1 MDVTTLPASE
11 AISVDYA
18 DHVATIWLD
27 RPRKLNA
34 MAPAFWTEFPE
45 IVEAVSDHSDV
56 RVIVIAAKGRAFT
69 SGLDLPEFAGLFA
82 NETGS
87 SLAKQNRELYKKIKL
102 MQHTFTVLDKAR
114 QPVIA
119 AIHGACIGAGMDL
132 ITAVDIRFA
141 AANTKFS
148 IRETRI
154 AITADVGTLQR
165 LPRIIN
171 RGDAN
176 ELALTGRDF
185 SADEALRI
193 GLVSKVLDDS
203 EAVYSHAMAVASEIA
218 ANSPL
223 SVQGT
228 KAVMKAG
235 DNLSVDQA
243 LEYVALWNSSFLKS
257 DDIGEAMASFFEK
270 RPPQF
275 RGE

>member
-45 IVEAVSDHSDV
+45 IVEAISDHSDV

-82 NETGS
+82 SETGS

-141 AANTKFS
+141 ATDTKFS

-218 ANSPL
+218 TNSPL

-270 RPPQF
+270 RPPLF

>member
-1 MDVTTLPASE
+1 MDTKDIPTSDV
-11 AISVDYA
+11 ISVDYG
-18 DHVATIWLD
+18 DHIATVWLD

-34 MAPAFWTEFPE
+34 MAPNFWTEFPA
-45 IVEAVSDHSDV
+45 IIEAVSDQDDV
-56 RVIVIAAKGRAFT
+56 RVIVIAAKGRVFT
-69 SGLDLPEFAGLFA
+69 AGLDLEEFAGMFA
-82 NETGS
+82 VADDQS
-87 SLAKQNRELYKKIKL
+87 MAKQNRALYTQIKL

-141 AANTKFS
+141 AANAKFAV
-148 IRETRI
+148 RETKI

-171 RGDAN
+171 RGEAN

-185 SADEALRI
+185 DAQEALRI
-193 GLVSKVLDDS
+193 GLVSKVLADYK
-203 EAVYSHAMAVASEIA
+203 EVYTHAMAVAAEIA

-223 SVQGT
+223 VVQGT

-235 DNLSVDQA
+235 DDMSVDQA
-243 LEYVALWNSSFLKS
+243 LDYVALWNSSFLKS
-257 DDIGEAMASFFEK
+257 QDIGEAMNAFKENRAPSFT
-270 RPPQF
+270 
-275 RGE
+275 GE

>member
-1 MDVTTLPASE
+1 MDTKDIPTSDV
-11 AISVDYA
+11 ISVDYG
-18 DHVATIWLD
+18 DHIATVWLD

-34 MAPAFWTEFPE
+34 MAPNFWTEFPA
-45 IVEAVSDHSDV
+45 IIEAVSDQDDV
-56 RVIVIAAKGRAFT
+56 RVIVIAAKGRVFT
-69 SGLDLPEFAGLFA
+69 AGLDLEEFAGLFA
-82 NETGS
+82 VADDQS
-87 SLAKQNRELYKKIKL
+87 MAKQNRALYKHIKL

-141 AANTKFS
+141 AANAKFAV
-148 IRETRI
+148 RETKI

-171 RGDAN
+171 RGEAN

-185 SADEALRI
+185 DAQEALRI
-193 GLVSKVLDDS
+193 GLVSKVLADH
-203 EAVYSHAMAVASEIA
+203 EEVYTHAMAVAAEIA

-223 SVQGT
+223 VVQGT

-235 DNLSVDQA
+235 DDMSVDQA
-243 LEYVALWNSSFLKS
+243 LDYVALWNSSFLKS
-257 DDIGEAMASFFEK
+257 QDIGEAMNAFKENRAPSFK
-270 RPPQF
+270 
-275 RGE
+275 GE

>member
-1 MDVTTLPASE
+1 MDITSLPVSE
-11 AISVDYA
+11 VISVDYA
-18 DHVATIWLD
+18 DHIATVWLD

-34 MAPAFWTEFPE
+34 MAPDFWTEFPA
-45 IVEAVSDHSDV
+45 IVEAISNHEDV

-69 SGLDLPEFAGLFA
+69 AGLDLQEFTDLFA
-82 NETGS
+82 VASDTS
-87 SLAKQNRELYKKIKL
+87 MAKQNRELYEQIKL

-119 AIHGACIGAGMDL
+119 AVHGACIGAGMDL

-141 AANTKFS
+141 AANAVFS
-148 IRETRI
+148 IRETKI

-176 ELALTGRDF
+176 ELALTGKDID
-185 SADEALRI
+185 AAEALRI
-193 GLVSKVLDDS
+193 GLVSRVLDDQ
-203 EAVYSHAMAVASEIA
+203 EAVYAHAMAAAADIA

-223 SVQGT
+223 AVQGT

-235 DNLSVDQA
+235 DDLSVDQA
-243 LEYVALWNSSFLKS
+243 LDYVALWNSSFLKS
-257 DDIGEAMASFFEK
+257 DDIAEAVMSFVEK
-270 RPPQF
+270 RPPLF

>member
-1 MDVTTLPASE
+1 MDTKDIPTSDV
-11 AISVDYA
+11 ISVDYG
-18 DHVATIWLD
+18 DHIATVWLD

-34 MAPAFWTEFPE
+34 MAPNFWTEFPA
-45 IVEAVSDHSDV
+45 IIEAVSDQDDV
-56 RVIVIAAKGRAFT
+56 RVIVIAAKGRVFT
-69 SGLDLPEFAGLFA
+69 AGLDLEEFAGLFA
-82 NETGS
+82 VADDQS
-87 SLAKQNRELYKKIKL
+87 MAKQNRALYKHIKL

-141 AANTKFS
+141 AANAKFAV
-148 IRETRI
+148 RETKI

-171 RGDAN
+171 RGEAN

-185 SADEALRI
+185 DAQEALRI
-193 GLVSKVLDDS
+193 GLVSKVLADY
-203 EAVYSHAMAVASEIA
+203 EEVYTHAMAVAAEIA

-223 SVQGT
+223 VVQGT

-235 DNLSVDQA
+235 DDMSVDQA
-243 LEYVALWNSSFLKS
+243 LDYVALWNSSFLKS
-257 DDIGEAMASFFEK
+257 QDIGEAMNAFKENRAPSFK
-270 RPPQF
+270 
-275 RGE
+275 GE

>member
-1 MDVTTLPASE
+1 MDTTALPPSDV
-11 AISVDYA
+11 ISVEYA
-18 DHVATIWLD
+18 DHIATVWLD

-34 MAPAFWTEFPE
+34 MAPNFWTEFPA
-45 IVEAVSDHSDV
+45 IIEAVSDQDDV
-56 RVIVIAAKGRAFT
+56 RVIVIAAKGRVFT
-69 SGLDLPEFAGLFA
+69 AGLDLAEFAGLFA
-82 NETGS
+82 VADDQS
-87 SLAKQNRELYKKIKL
+87 MAKQNRALYQQIKL

-141 AANTKFS
+141 AANAKFAV
-148 IRETRI
+148 RETKI

-171 RGDAN
+171 RGEAN

-185 SADEALRI
+185 DAREALRI
-193 GLVSKVLDDS
+193 GLVSKVLADY
-203 EAVYSHAMAVASEIA
+203 EEVYTHAMAVGAEIA

-223 SVQGT
+223 VVQGT

-235 DNLSVDQA
+235 DDMSVDQA
-243 LEYVALWNSSFLKS
+243 LDYIALWNSSFLKS
-257 DDIGEAMASFFEK
+257 HDIGEAMNAFKENRAPSFK
-270 RPPQF
+270 
-275 RGE
+275 GE